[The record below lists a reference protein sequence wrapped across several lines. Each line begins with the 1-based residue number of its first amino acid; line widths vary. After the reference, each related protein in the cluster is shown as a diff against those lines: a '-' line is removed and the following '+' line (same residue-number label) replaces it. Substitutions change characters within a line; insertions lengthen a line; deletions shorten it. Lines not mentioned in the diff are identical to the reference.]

1 MVGRINVFRFKVI
14 PIRIP
19 ISFVTEIEK
28 ESQNPYGTTKDLKY
42 PKNIL
47 SEKKKKKASH
57 SGFKIYKSYNI
68 QIYKI
73 EL

>member
-57 SGFKIYKSYNI
+57 SLVSKYTKAIIYKYT
-68 QIYKI
+68 K
-73 EL
+73 

>member
-47 SEKKKKKASH
+47 SEKKKKASH
-57 SGFKIYKSYNI
+57 SLVSKYTKAIIYKYT
-68 QIYKI
+68 K
-73 EL
+73 